1 MKKTDN
7 TTEKIEFDKERSGNA
22 RCVAGIDEVR
32 RGPLAGPVVCA
43 AVILPEDGDIIKG
56 INDSKKLSEKKREEL
71 DKLIREKAIAVS
83 VARVEP
89 DEIDEINIL
98 RATEKCM
105 KLAAEGLNEK
115 PDVVL
120 VDALVPDLPYKTIG
134 IIKGDAKSY
143 AIGAASIVA
152 KVYRDNLMREYDKIY
167 PEYGFEKNKG
177 YGTKEHIDALKE
189 NGYCRIHRKTFIKN
203 FSVEKE
209 RQPF

>member
-1 MKKTDN
+1 MKSKVN
-7 TTEKIEFDKERSGNA
+7 VKEKADFDIEKSGGA
-22 RCVAGIDEVR
+22 KYIAGIDEVG

-43 AVILPEDGDIIKG
+43 AVILPYDGEIIDG
-56 INDSKKLSEKKREEL
+56 INDSKKVSEKKRELL

-83 VARVEP
+83 VAQIEP
-89 DEIDEINIL
+89 DEIDEHNIL

-105 KLAAEGLNEK
+105 KAAAEGLSVK

-120 VDALVPDLPYKTIG
+120 VDALVPDLPYKTVG
-134 IIKGDAKSY
+134 IIKGDAQSY

-189 NGYCRIHRKTFIKN
+189 NGFCRIHRKTFIKN
-203 FSVEKE
+203 FSADKARE
-209 RQPF
+209 PF